1 VLPRAERFL
10 CAAAALSYGCGATGT
25 PRLQDAPAPRDF
37 LAQVHDKEAPCDH
50 EVVVFRPG
58 APIARPYKEV
68 GSLSATCS
76 PGAAD
81 ICERR
86 LRERACALGAD
97 GLVLLEPTAGPNPA
111 GASNQSLISRDGR
124 AIRWER

>member
-1 VLPRAERFL
+1 M
-10 CAAAALSYGCGATGT
+10 
-25 PRLQDAPAPRDF
+25 QDAPAPRDF
-37 LAQVHDKEAPCDH
+37 FAQVHDKEEACDH

-97 GLVLLEPTAGPNPA
+97 GLVLVDPTAGPSPA
-111 GASNQSLISRDGR
+111 EVAGQSLISRDGR